1 MQRSKEKSSAHR
13 PFQCELL
20 HILFLLISRW
30 HLVLTLAEL
39 IYRGKLG
46 GWGPSWALSHLP
58 LSSISSIQHLN
69 TSLKQSFFIVAI
81 HLHCPLH
88 LQLQLKF
95 KFTKKITPFPWASTT
110 LASFPMFRKNKTHYF
125 LFVTVDFFSKMKW

>member
-1 MQRSKEKSSAHR
+1 MLVSRIKYQSSVD
-13 PFQCELL
+13 
-20 HILFLLISRW
+20 ILGSECYSSLLLISRW
-30 HLVLTLAEL
+30 YLVRSALAEL

-88 LQLQLKF
+88 LQLKF
-95 KFTKKITPFPWASTT
+95 KFTKNNTFAWASKT
-110 LASFPMFRKNKTHYF
+110 LASFPMFRKNKTHNF